1 MITVLVSFGIIVA
14 AAVFFDWLLRP
25 SGTGEAE
32 AADDHGHH

>member
-1 MITVLVSFGIIVA
+1 
-14 AAVFFDWLLRP
+14 VFFDWLLRP